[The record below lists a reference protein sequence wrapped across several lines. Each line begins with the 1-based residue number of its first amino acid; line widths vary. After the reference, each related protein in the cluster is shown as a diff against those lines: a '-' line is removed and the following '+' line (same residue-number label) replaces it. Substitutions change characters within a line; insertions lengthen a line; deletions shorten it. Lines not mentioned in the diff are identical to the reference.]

1 MKETLGESFG
11 GCHVATV
18 TAVGEGVAA
27 AQTQPVTEVVAQL
40 GVRRQTGLLPA
51 DEGCGT
57 GKLLQWQNRKMK
69 AITIQDEKA
78 DKKKVENNQVEWAK
92 EKNDTIDGD

>member
-1 MKETLGESFG
+1 MARHVRLPESIQVKETLGESFG

-27 AQTQPVTEVVAQL
+27 AQTQPVTEVLVQL

-51 DEGCGT
+51 DGGVWDGEMI
-57 GKLLQWQNRKMK
+57 KMK
-69 AITIQDEKA
+69 KQKNETDYDSGWGSRQ
-78 DKKKVENNQVEWAK
+78 K
-92 EKNDTIDGD
+92 ESGE